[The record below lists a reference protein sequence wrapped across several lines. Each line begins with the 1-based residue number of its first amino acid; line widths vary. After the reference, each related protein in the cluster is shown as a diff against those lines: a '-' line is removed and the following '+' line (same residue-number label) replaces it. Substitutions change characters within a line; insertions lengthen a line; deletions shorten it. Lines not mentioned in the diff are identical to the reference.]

1 MGISSEIFTI
11 SSNGFDDLIDITS
24 KVQDIVSRINK
35 ETALVN
41 ISVIAPTASVI
52 TLENESGL
60 VGDFPSVLENIVP
73 VNKVYKHDIS
83 WHEGNAHAHLKAA
96 LLGNNITLS
105 VVNTKIALD
114 ANQKIALIDFDVKP
128 SLRKI
133 VVSVMY

>member
-1 MGISSEIFTI
+1 MGISSEIFAI

-24 KVQDIVSRINK
+24 KVQDIVSRVNK

-73 VNKVYKHDIS
+73 VNRVYKHDIS

-105 VVNTKIALD
+105 VVNAKIALD

>member
-24 KVQDIVSRINK
+24 KVQDIVSRANK

-73 VNKVYKHDIS
+73 VNRVYKHDIS

>member
-73 VNKVYKHDIS
+73 VNRVYKHDIS

>member
-24 KVQDIVSRINK
+24 KVQDIVSRVNK

-73 VNKVYKHDIS
+73 VNRVYKHDIS

>member
-24 KVQDIVSRINK
+24 KVQDIVSRVNK

-73 VNKVYKHDIS
+73 VNRVYKHDIS

-105 VVNTKIALD
+105 VVNAKIALD